1 MTETEE
7 RVLAAY
13 DVYDIWRSQMDY
25 YIEEEGMTEEEA
37 SSAFSDSDIYEWA
50 WDDFV
55 DMITDLMHEM
65 PNYTGYWHVEGWNL
79 GWRNDTGY
87 ADIQADDGRTLLQGI
102 LPKTD
107 VTLQVTKPD
116 EGTML
121 IKCWHHDSPTGEYYS
136 IVVDPDDGDDYE

>member
-79 GWRNDTGY
+79 GWRNVTGY
-87 ADIQADDGRTLLQGI
+87 ADIQADEGLTLLRGI